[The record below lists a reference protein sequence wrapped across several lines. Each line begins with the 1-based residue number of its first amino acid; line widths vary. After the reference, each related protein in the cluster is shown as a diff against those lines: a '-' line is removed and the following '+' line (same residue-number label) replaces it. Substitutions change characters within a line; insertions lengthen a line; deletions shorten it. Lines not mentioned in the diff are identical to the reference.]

1 MINNTINNM
10 TNNMTDNTTDNISNK
25 KSLLT
30 VSASLLILGLGNSV
44 TAQEAPTYSRDIAP
58 ILQEKCASC
67 HNPEGI
73 GPMSLLNYQQV
84 SPFATLIQD
93 RTSKRIMPPWHL
105 DKTIG
110 IQSYKNDI
118 SLSDAQ
124 IATIAAWVEAGAP
137 EGNPADLPEPIEFPS
152 GADWQLAEQL
162 GPPDLVIKSTPYD
175 VIANGQDQWW
185 EPRVQFQG
193 LDGER
198 FLRAAE
204 FKPSYPLGKKV
215 VHHGHAVL
223 VPEGENRSVALAR
236 YGVGKSWEIY
246 PEGTGMRVPAN
257 GRIAWNL
264 HYFPVGTAVPD
275 DVVEVGL
282 WFYPEG
288 AQPET
293 ETVGEAMFRVDGL
306 KGMARGQDIV
316 IPPHG
321 YQVLQGTHR
330 LDSPAVIHSF
340 RPHLHMRGK
349 VMSMEAIFPDGRK
362 EVLSQVNNYDHNWQ
376 IAYIYGDDEKPLL
389 PGGTIL
395 QFTSVFDNTADNPI
409 NPDPEQWVVFGRR
422 GVDEMSHAWVGI
434 TYINEEQYAQA
445 VVERRAQQETLRLE

>member
-1 MINNTINNM
+1 MITF
-10 TNNMTDNTTDNISNK
+10 
-25 KSLLT
+25 KSLLKI
-30 VSASLLILGLGNSV
+30 VSFVIASVMATTLM
-44 TAQEAPTYSRDIAP
+44 AQDAPTFSKDIAP
-58 ILQEKCASC
+58 ILQQKCQSC
-67 HNPEGI
+67 HNPDGI
-73 GPMSLLNYQQV
+73 APMALISYEQV
-84 SPFATLIQD
+84 WPFASLIQD

-105 DKTIG
+105 DKGIG
-110 IQSYKNDI
+110 IQRYKNDI
-118 SLSDAQ
+118 SLSDEQ
-124 IATIAAWVEAGAP
+124 IAAIAAWAEAGAP
-137 EGNPADLPEPIEFPS
+137 EGDPADLPAPLEFPS

-162 GPPDLVIKSTPYD
+162 GPPDFVIKSNPYD

-185 EPRVQFQG
+185 EPRVSFEG
-193 LDGER
+193 LDSER
-198 FLRAAE
+198 ILRAAE

-223 VPEGENRSVALAR
+223 IPEGERRSVALAR

-246 PEGTGMRVPAN
+246 PEGTGMRVPPN
-257 GRIAWNL
+257 GSIAWNL
-264 HYFPVGTAVPD
+264 HYFPVGTEVPN

-282 WFYPEG
+282 WFYPEDY
-288 AQPET
+288 QPEQ
-293 ETVGEAMFRVDGL
+293 ETVGEVLYRVDGL

-330 LDSPAVIHSF
+330 LESPAVLHSF

-349 VMSMEAIFPDGRK
+349 VMSMEAIYPDGRK

-376 IAYIYGDDEKPLL
+376 IAYMYADDAKPIL
-389 PGGTIL
+389 PSGTLL
-395 QFTSVFDNTADNPI
+395 QFTSVFDNTANNPI

-434 TYINEEQYAQA
+434 THINEEQYAQA
-445 VVERRAQQETLRLE
+445 MAERRAQQETLRLE

>member
-1 MINNTINNM
+1 MSRLRKIIQ
-10 TNNMTDNTTDNISNK
+10 ISLSIF
-25 KSLLT
+25 SLCIIGQQ
-30 VSASLLILGLGNSV
+30 SQAEGM
-44 TAQEAPTYSRDIAP
+44 PTYSKDVAP
-58 ILQEKCASC
+58 ILQAKCASC

-73 GPMSLLNYQQV
+73 GPMPLQNYEQV
-84 SPFATLIQD
+84 KPFAALIHD
-93 RTSKRIMPPWHL
+93 RTSKRIMPPWHV
-105 DKTIG
+105 DTGIG
-110 IQSYKNDI
+110 IQSFKNDA
-118 SLSDAQ
+118 SLSDDQ
-124 IATIAAWVEAGAP
+124 IDIIEDWFLAGAP
-137 EGNPADLPEPIEFPS
+137 EGDPTDLPEPIEFPS
-152 GADWQLAEQL
+152 GAAWQLGDQL
-162 GPPDLVIKSTPYD
+162 GPPDLIIKPSPYD

-185 EPRVQFQG
+185 TPNVPFQG
-193 LDGER
+193 LNSER
-198 FLRAAE
+198 FLKAAE

-223 VPEGENRSVALAR
+223 VPEGGGRSVALAR
-236 YGVGKSWEIY
+236 YGVGKSWEMF
-246 PEGTGMRVPAN
+246 PEGTGMRVPAD

-264 HYFPVGTAVPD
+264 HYFPVGAEGPG

-288 AQPET
+288 QTPEK

-330 LDSPAVIHSF
+330 LDAPAVIHSY
-340 RPHLHMRGK
+340 RPHLHMRGR
-349 VMSMEAIFPDGRK
+349 VMTMEAIYPDGKK

-376 IAYIYGDDEKPLL
+376 IAYMYEDDVKPLL
-389 PGGTIL
+389 PTGTIL
-395 QFTSVFDNTADNPI
+395 QFTSVFDNTANNPI

-434 TYINEEQYAQA
+434 TYIDEEQYAQSVA
-445 VVERRAQQETLRLE
+445 ERRAQQEMLRLN

>member
-1 MINNTINNM
+1 MSRLRKIIQ
-10 TNNMTDNTTDNISNK
+10 ISLSIF
-25 KSLLT
+25 SLCIIGQQ
-30 VSASLLILGLGNSV
+30 SQAEGM
-44 TAQEAPTYSRDIAP
+44 PTYSKDVAP
-58 ILQEKCASC
+58 ILQAKCASC

-73 GPMSLLNYQQV
+73 GPMPLQNYEQV
-84 SPFATLIQD
+84 KPFAALIHD
-93 RTSKRIMPPWHL
+93 RTSKRIMPPWHV
-105 DKTIG
+105 DTGIG
-110 IQSYKNDI
+110 IQSFKNDA
-118 SLSDAQ
+118 SLSDEQ
-124 IATIAAWVEAGAP
+124 IDIIEDWFFAGAP
-137 EGNPADLPEPIEFPS
+137 EGDPTDLPEPIEFPS
-152 GADWQLAEQL
+152 GAAWQLGDQL
-162 GPPDLVIKSTPYD
+162 GPPDLIIKSSPYD

-185 EPRVQFQG
+185 TPNVPFQG
-193 LDGER
+193 LNSER
-198 FLRAAE
+198 FLKAAE

-223 VPEGENRSVALAR
+223 VPEGGGRSVALAR
-236 YGVGKSWEIY
+236 YGVGKSWEMF
-246 PEGTGMRVPAN
+246 PEGTGMRVPAD

-264 HYFPVGTAVPD
+264 HYFPVGAEGPG

-288 AQPET
+288 QTPEK

-330 LDSPAVIHSF
+330 LDAPAVIHSY
-340 RPHLHMRGK
+340 RPHLHMRGR
-349 VMSMEAIFPDGRK
+349 VMTMEAIYPDGKK

-376 IAYIYGDDEKPLL
+376 IAYMYEDDVKPLL
-389 PGGTIL
+389 PTGTIL
-395 QFTSVFDNTADNPI
+395 QFTSVFDNTANNPI

-434 TYINEEQYAQA
+434 TYIDEEQYAQSVA
-445 VVERRAQQETLRLE
+445 ERRAQQEMLRLN

>member
-1 MINNTINNM
+1 MSRLRKIIQITLSIFSLCTIGQQSQAEGM
-10 TNNMTDNTTDNISNK
+10 
-25 KSLLT
+25 
-30 VSASLLILGLGNSV
+30 
-44 TAQEAPTYSRDIAP
+44 PTYSKDVAP
-58 ILQEKCASC
+58 ILQAKCASC

-73 GPMSLLNYQQV
+73 GPMPLQNYEQV
-84 SPFATLIQD
+84 KPFAALIHD
-93 RTSKRIMPPWHL
+93 RTSKRIMPPWHV
-105 DKTIG
+105 DTGIG
-110 IQSYKNDI
+110 IQSFKNDA
-118 SLSDAQ
+118 SLSDDQ
-124 IATIAAWVEAGAP
+124 IDIIEDWFLAGAP
-137 EGNPADLPEPIEFPS
+137 EGDPTDLPEPIEFPS
-152 GADWQLAEQL
+152 GAAWQLGDQL
-162 GPPDLVIKSTPYD
+162 GPPDLIIKSSPYD

-185 EPRVQFQG
+185 TPNVPFQG
-193 LDGER
+193 LNSER
-198 FLRAAE
+198 FLKAAE

-223 VPEGENRSVALAR
+223 VPEGGGRSVALAR
-236 YGVGKSWEIY
+236 YGVGKSWEMF
-246 PEGTGMRVPAN
+246 PEGTGMRVPAD

-264 HYFPVGTAVPD
+264 HYFPVGAEGPG

-288 AQPET
+288 QTPEK

-330 LDSPAVIHSF
+330 LDAPAVIHSY
-340 RPHLHMRGK
+340 RPHLHMRGR
-349 VMSMEAIFPDGRK
+349 VMTMEAIYPDGKK

-376 IAYIYGDDEKPLL
+376 IAYMYEDDVKPLL
-389 PGGTIL
+389 PTGTIL
-395 QFTSVFDNTADNPI
+395 QFTSVFDNTANNPI

-434 TYINEEQYAQA
+434 TYIDEEQYAQSVA
-445 VVERRAQQETLRLE
+445 ERRAQQEMLRLN

>member
-1 MINNTINNM
+1 MSRLRKIIQ
-10 TNNMTDNTTDNISNK
+10 ISLSIF
-25 KSLLT
+25 SLCIIGQQ
-30 VSASLLILGLGNSV
+30 SQAEGM
-44 TAQEAPTYSRDIAP
+44 PTYSKDVAP
-58 ILQEKCASC
+58 ILQAKCASC

-73 GPMSLLNYQQV
+73 GPMPLQNYEQV
-84 SPFATLIQD
+84 KPFAALIHD
-93 RTSKRIMPPWHL
+93 RTSKRIMPPWHV
-105 DKTIG
+105 DTGIG
-110 IQSYKNDI
+110 IQSFKNDA
-118 SLSDAQ
+118 SLSDDQ
-124 IATIAAWVEAGAP
+124 IDIIEDWFLAGAP
-137 EGNPADLPEPIEFPS
+137 EGDPTDLPEPIEFPS
-152 GADWQLAEQL
+152 GAVWQLGDQL
-162 GPPDLVIKSTPYD
+162 GPPDLIIKSSPYD

-185 EPRVQFQG
+185 QPDVPFEG
-193 LDGER
+193 LNSER
-198 FLRAAE
+198 FLKAAE

-223 VPEGENRSVALAR
+223 VPEGGGRSVALAR
-236 YGVGKSWEIY
+236 YGVGKSWEMF
-246 PEGTGMRVPAN
+246 PEGTGMRVPAD

-264 HYFPVGTAVPD
+264 HYFPVGAEGPG

-288 AQPET
+288 QTPEK

-330 LDSPAVIHSF
+330 LDAPAVIHSY
-340 RPHLHMRGK
+340 RPHLHMRGR
-349 VMSMEAIFPDGRK
+349 VMTMEAIYPDGKK

-376 IAYIYGDDEKPLL
+376 IAYMYEDDVKPLL
-389 PGGTIL
+389 PTGTIL
-395 QFTSVFDNTADNPI
+395 QFTSVFDNTANNPI

-434 TYINEEQYAQA
+434 TYIDEEQYAQSVA
-445 VVERRAQQETLRLE
+445 ERRAQQEMLRLN

>member
-1 MINNTINNM
+1 MKRLNKIVQ
-10 TNNMTDNTTDNISNK
+10 IS
-25 KSLLT
+25 LYILT
-30 VSASLLILGLGNSV
+30 FSIFGAQSH
-44 TAQEAPTYSRDIAP
+44 AQEMPTYSKDIAP

-73 GPMSLLNYQQV
+73 GPMPLQNYEQV
-84 SPFATLIQD
+84 KPFAALIHD
-93 RTSKRIMPPWHL
+93 RTSKRIMPPWHI
-105 DKTIG
+105 DTGIG
-110 IQSYKNDI
+110 IQSFKNNA
-118 SLSDAQ
+118 SLSDDQ
-124 IATIAAWVEAGAP
+124 INIIEDWFLAGAP
-137 EGNPADLPEPIEFPS
+137 EGNQADLPAPVEFPS
-152 GADWQLAEQL
+152 GAAWQLGDEL
-162 GPPDLVIKSTPYD
+162 GPPDLIIKSSPYD

-185 EPRVQFQG
+185 TPSVPFEG
-193 LDGER
+193 LNNER
-198 FLRAAE
+198 FLKAAE

-223 VPEGENRSVALAR
+223 VPEGGGRSVALAR
-236 YGVGKSWEIY
+236 YGVGKSWEIF

-257 GRIAWNL
+257 GNIAWNL
-264 HYFPVGTAVPD
+264 HYFPVGAQGSA

-288 AQPET
+288 QIPEK

-330 LDSPAVIHSF
+330 LDAPAVIHSY

-349 VMSMEAIFPDGRK
+349 VMTMEAIYPDGKK

-376 IAYIYGDDEKPLL
+376 IAYIYEDDVKPLL
-389 PGGTIL
+389 PTGTIL
-395 QFTSVFDNTADNPI
+395 QFTSVFDNTANNPI

-434 TYINEEQYAQA
+434 TYVNEEQFAQSVA
-445 VVERRAQQETLRLE
+445 ERRAQQETLRLE

>member
-1 MINNTINNM
+1 MSRLRKIIQ
-10 TNNMTDNTTDNISNK
+10 ISLSIF
-25 KSLLT
+25 SLCIIGQQ
-30 VSASLLILGLGNSV
+30 SQAEGM
-44 TAQEAPTYSRDIAP
+44 PTYSKDVAP
-58 ILQEKCASC
+58 ILQAKCASC

-73 GPMSLLNYQQV
+73 GPMPLQNYEQV
-84 SPFATLIQD
+84 KPFAALIHD
-93 RTSKRIMPPWHL
+93 RTSKRIMPPWHV
-105 DKTIG
+105 DTGIG
-110 IQSYKNDI
+110 IQSFKNDA
-118 SLSDAQ
+118 SLSDDQ
-124 IATIAAWVEAGAP
+124 IDIIEDWFLAGAP
-137 EGNPADLPEPIEFPS
+137 EGDPTDLPEPIEFSS
-152 GADWQLAEQL
+152 GAAWQLGDQL
-162 GPPDLVIKSTPYD
+162 GPPDLIIKSSPYD

-185 EPRVQFQG
+185 TPNVPFQG
-193 LDGER
+193 LNSER
-198 FLRAAE
+198 FLKAAE

-223 VPEGENRSVALAR
+223 VPEGGGRSVALAR
-236 YGVGKSWEIY
+236 YGVGKSWEMF
-246 PEGTGMRVPAN
+246 PEGTGMRVPAD

-264 HYFPVGTAVPD
+264 HYFPVGAEGPG

-288 AQPET
+288 QTPEK

-330 LDSPAVIHSF
+330 LDAPAVIHSY
-340 RPHLHMRGK
+340 RPHLHMRGR
-349 VMSMEAIFPDGRK
+349 VMTMEAIYPDGKK

-376 IAYIYGDDEKPLL
+376 IAYMYEDDVKPLL
-389 PGGTIL
+389 PTGTIL
-395 QFTSVFDNTADNPI
+395 QFTSVFDNTANNPI

-434 TYINEEQYAQA
+434 TYIDEEQYAQSVA
-445 VVERRAQQETLRLE
+445 ERRAQQEMLRLN

>member
-1 MINNTINNM
+1 MKRLNKIVQ
-10 TNNMTDNTTDNISNK
+10 IS
-25 KSLLT
+25 LYILT
-30 VSASLLILGLGNSV
+30 FSIFGAQSH
-44 TAQEAPTYSRDIAP
+44 AQEMPTYSKDIAP

-73 GPMSLLNYQQV
+73 GPMPLQNYEQV
-84 SPFATLIQD
+84 KPFAALIHD
-93 RTSKRIMPPWHL
+93 RTSKRIMPPWHI
-105 DKTIG
+105 DTGIG
-110 IQSYKNDI
+110 IQSFKNDA
-118 SLSDAQ
+118 SLSDDQ
-124 IATIAAWVEAGAP
+124 INIIEDWFLAGAP
-137 EGNPADLPEPIEFPS
+137 EGNQADLPAPVEFPS
-152 GADWQLAEQL
+152 GAAWQLGDEL
-162 GPPDLVIKSTPYD
+162 GPPDLIIKSSPYD

-185 EPRVQFQG
+185 TPSVPFEG
-193 LDGER
+193 LNNER
-198 FLRAAE
+198 FLKAAE

-223 VPEGENRSVALAR
+223 VPEGGGRSVALAR
-236 YGVGKSWEIY
+236 YGVGKSWEIF

-257 GRIAWNL
+257 GNIAWNL
-264 HYFPVGTAVPD
+264 HYFPVGAQGSA

-288 AQPET
+288 QIPEK

-321 YQVLQGTHR
+321 YPVLQGSHR
-330 LDSPAVIHSF
+330 LDAPAVIHSY

-349 VMSMEAIFPDGRK
+349 VMTMEAIYPDGKK

-376 IAYIYGDDEKPLL
+376 IAYIYEDDVKPLL
-389 PGGTIL
+389 PTGTIL
-395 QFTSVFDNTADNPI
+395 QFTSVFDNTANNPI

-434 TYINEEQYAQA
+434 TYVNEEQFAQSVA
-445 VVERRAQQETLRLE
+445 ERRAQQETLRLE

>member
-1 MINNTINNM
+1 MNRL
-10 TNNMTDNTTDNISNK
+10 K
-25 KSLLT
+25 KTVQTSLYILLL
-30 VSASLLILGLGNSV
+30 SIFHAYSL
-44 TAQEAPTYSRDIAP
+44 AQEMPTYSRDIAP

-73 GPMSLLNYQQV
+73 GPMPLQNYEQV
-84 SPFATLIQD
+84 KPFAALIHD
-93 RTSKRIMPPWHL
+93 RTSKRIMPPWHI
-105 DKTIG
+105 DTGIG
-110 IQSYKNDI
+110 IQSFKNDA
-118 SLSDAQ
+118 SLSDNQ
-124 IATIAAWVEAGAP
+124 IDIIEDWFLAGAP
-137 EGNPADLPEPIEFPS
+137 EGNQADLPMPVDFPS
-152 GADWQLAEQL
+152 GAAWQLGDHL
-162 GPPDLVIKSTPYD
+162 GPPDLIIKSSPYD

-185 EPRVQFQG
+185 TPSVPFEG
-193 LDGER
+193 LDNER
-198 FLRAAE
+198 FLKAAE

-223 VPEGENRSVALAR
+223 VPEGGGRSVALAR
-236 YGVGKSWEIY
+236 YGVGKSWEMF

-257 GRIAWNL
+257 GNIAWNL
-264 HYFPVGTAVPD
+264 HYFPVGAQGSG

-288 AQPET
+288 QTPEK

-316 IPPHG
+316 IPPHS

-330 LDSPAVIHSF
+330 LDAPAVIHSY

-349 VMSMEAIFPDGRK
+349 VMTMEAIYPDGKK

-376 IAYIYGDDEKPLL
+376 IAYIYEDDVKPLL
-389 PGGTIL
+389 PTGTIL
-395 QFTSVFDNTADNPI
+395 QFTSVFDNTANNPI

-434 TYINEEQYAQA
+434 TYVNEEQFAQSVA
-445 VVERRAQQETLRLE
+445 ERRAQQETLRLE

>member
-1 MINNTINNM
+1 MKRLNKIVQ
-10 TNNMTDNTTDNISNK
+10 IS
-25 KSLLT
+25 LYILT
-30 VSASLLILGLGNSV
+30 FSIFGAQSH
-44 TAQEAPTYSRDIAP
+44 AQEMPTYSKDIAP

-73 GPMSLLNYQQV
+73 GPMPLQNYEQV
-84 SPFATLIQD
+84 KPFAALIHD
-93 RTSKRIMPPWHL
+93 RTSKRIMPPWHI
-105 DKTIG
+105 DTGIG
-110 IQSYKNDI
+110 IQSFKNDA
-118 SLSDAQ
+118 SLSDDQ
-124 IATIAAWVEAGAP
+124 INIIEDWFLAGAP
-137 EGNPADLPEPIEFPS
+137 EGNQADLPAPVEFPS
-152 GADWQLAEQL
+152 GAAWQLGDEL
-162 GPPDLVIKSTPYD
+162 GPPDLIIKSSPYD

-185 EPRVQFQG
+185 TPSVPFEG
-193 LDGER
+193 LNNER
-198 FLRAAE
+198 FLKAAE

-223 VPEGENRSVALAR
+223 VPEGGGRSVALAR
-236 YGVGKSWEIY
+236 YGVGKSWEIF

-257 GRIAWNL
+257 GNIAWNL
-264 HYFPVGTAVPD
+264 HYFPVGAQGSA

-288 AQPET
+288 QIPEK

-330 LDSPAVIHSF
+330 LDAPAVIHSY

-349 VMSMEAIFPDGRK
+349 VMTMEAIYPDGKK

-376 IAYIYGDDEKPLL
+376 IAYIYEDDVKPLL
-389 PGGTIL
+389 PTGTIL
-395 QFTSVFDNTADNPI
+395 QFTSVFDNTANNPI

-434 TYINEEQYAQA
+434 TYVNEEQFAQSVA
-445 VVERRAQQETLRLE
+445 ERRAQQETLRLE